1 MNLSERSA
9 LPPFYAMDV
18 LAEAQELTRTGR
30 DIVHMEVGEPSHPAP
45 LAARSRLVDAMQ
57 RGDGLGYTSGLGI
70 PELRNAI
77 ASLYR
82 DRHGLEIDPARVVV
96 TAGSSAG
103 FVISFLALFDPG
115 NRLAMVEPGYPCY
128 RNVASSLGLKTV
140 ALRAT
145 LADRYQPTADLLS
158 AHSNLNGLL
167 IASPA
172 NPTGTMIAADRM
184 RDLIAHCKDTGIA
197 LISDEIYHGLTYETP
212 AFSALEANEEVV
224 VINSFSKYWSMTGW
238 RIGWMIVPERLVRPC
253 QNLAQNLFICP
264 SHASQVAALGALSDE
279 GMAEVE
285 PYIAEYSKNR
295 SALMEALPKL
305 GFHDIAPSDGAFYIY
320 ASIEKFGENSQ
331 QFCRRLL
338 HEAGVAATPGID
350 FDPTR
355 GDQTI
360 RLSYAQSPAVISEGI
375 SRLSSLLKD

>member
-1 MNLSERSA
+1 
-9 LPPFYAMDV
+9 
-18 LAEAQELTRTGR
+18 
-30 DIVHMEVGEPSHPAP
+30 
-45 LAARSRLVDAMQ
+45 
-57 RGDGLGYTSGLGI
+57 
-70 PELRNAI
+70 
-77 ASLYR
+77 
-82 DRHGLEIDPARVVV
+82 
-96 TAGSSAG
+96 
-103 FVISFLALFDPG
+103 
-115 NRLAMVEPGYPCY
+115 
-128 RNVASSLGLKTV
+128 
-140 ALRAT
+140 
-145 LADRYQPTADLLS
+145 
-158 AHSNLNGLL
+158 
-167 IASPA
+167 
-172 NPTGTMIAADRM
+172 
-184 RDLIAHCKDTGIA
+184 
-197 LISDEIYHGLTYETP
+197 
-212 AFSALEANEEVV
+212 
-224 VINSFSKYWSMTGW
+224 
-238 RIGWMIVPERLVRPC
+238 MIVPERLVRPC